1 MGPLEV
7 APGTHVR
14 TQRDASVEHTAYNRS
29 VSVDEGGGG
38 GGGDDGEDEVV
49 HALRLVVHPGDAT
62 IYWASLLHRGG
73 AHVGSRSRPTFHI
86 AVIGDGAPPTGM
98 PYTVLVDDILKGVAS
113 MPGPESQT

>member
-7 APGTHVR
+7 SPGSHVR
-14 TQRDASVEHTAYNRS
+14 TQRDAAAGHNATNRS
-29 VSVDEGGGG
+29 VSIDGGGG
-38 GGGDDGEDEVV
+38 GGGGSDGGDGGEDDDVV
-49 HALRLVVHPGDAT
+49 HALRLVVRPGDAT

-98 PYTVLVDDILKGVAS
+98 PYTVLVDDIL
-113 MPGPESQT
+113 

>member
-1 MGPLEV
+1 MGLSKSHLALTF
-7 APGTHVR
+7 APNPMHLWSILR
-14 TQRDASVEHTAYNRS
+14 TTAASALMRAAAV
-29 VSVDEGGGG
+29 GGGG
-38 GGGDDGEDEVV
+38 SEMVV
-49 HALRLVVHPGDAT
+49 HALHLWCIGSAT